1 MTLRSPKERLIQ
13 IIAYEV
19 CALCLA
25 VPAYA
30 LIAGR
35 ETGAAT
41 VVMAGMMLAEMLWA
55 PLHDTVFD
63 YVDFRASRRVAS
75 DRPKRWR
82 VVHALSREFTTMVVT
97 LPVIM
102 VLGEH
107 SFWQGFWLDLGLTLM
122 YSVYGFF
129 FYLGFDWLRP
139 VVPRLRTKPVK
150 SNGRYLLAPLARIN
164 PPANLMAANERY
176 ALAALSIKPS
186 AI

>member
-13 IIAYEV
+13 ILAYEF

-25 VPAYA
+25 VPFYA

-35 ETGAAT
+35 EAGSAT
-41 VVMAGMMLAEMLWA
+41 LVMAGMMLAEMIWA

-63 YVDFRASRRVAS
+63 YADFRATRRLAS

-82 VVHALSREFTTMVVT
+82 IVHALSREFTTMAVT
-97 LPVIM
+97 LPVII
-102 VLGEH
+102 VLGGH
-107 SFWQGFWLDLGLTLM
+107 SFWEGFWLDLGLTLM

-139 VVPRLRTKPVK
+139 VVPKPRTKPVK
-150 SNGRYLLAPLARIN
+150 TTGRFLLLPLARIN
-164 PPANLMAANERY
+164 PPANVKADMERY
-176 ALAALSIKPS
+176 AFAALSIKP
-186 AI
+186 APL